1 MPGWRTTYKENHFSS
16 DAFLPRDIHYIEK
29 ILKDVTLI
37 TPFLNLKIP
46 MMPGTLGTRSNEDP

>member
-1 MPGWRTTYKENHFSS
+1 MPGGRTTYKENLFSS

-29 ILKDVTLI
+29 ILKDATII

-46 MMPGTLGTRSNEDP
+46 LVPGTRGTRSNEDP